1 MAQALNLHQAEESL
15 QSLGLTKAAEVLVN
29 HLDAAGQKDMTH
41 LDFLIQLLTT
51 EEQDRYERY
60 LTTRMRL
67 ANFPYRKTLADFD
80 FNFQPSVE
88 ERQIKELAS
97 LAFVKNATNVI
108 FLGPPGVGKTHLA
121 VALGIEAVRQRTN
134 TYFVTLQKLIT
145 NLRQAHADNR
155 FERRLRVYTRPALL
169 ILDELGYLPLERTD
183 AALLFQLVCE
193 RYDRGLP
200 MIITSN
206 VSYGEWDQLIGDT
219 VLAGAM
225 LDRLLH
231 HAVTVNIKGKSYR
244 LKNRL
249 KTGLKPPEGKD
260 SRTLQGGE
268 I

>member
-1 MAQALNLHQAEESL
+1 MAQALALHKVEESL
-15 QSLGLTKAAEVLVN
+15 RSLGLNKAAAVLIN
-29 HLDAAGQKDMTH
+29 HLDAAGNRQTTH
-41 LDFLIQLLTT
+41 LEFLLRLLTT
-51 EEQDRYERY
+51 EEEDRYERY
-60 LTTRMRL
+60 LTTRMKM
-67 ANFPYRKTLADFD
+67 ASFPYRKTLADFD
-80 FNFQPSVE
+80 FEFQPSVE
-88 ERQIKELAS
+88 QRQVTELAS
-97 LAFVKNATNVI
+97 MAFVHNATNVI

-145 NLRQAHADNR
+145 DLRKAHADNR
-155 FERRLRVYTRPALL
+155 FDRRLRVYTKPKLL

-206 VSYGEWDQLIGDT
+206 VSYGEWDRLIGDS

-231 HAVTVNIKGKSYR
+231 HAVTINIRGQSYR
-244 LKNRL
+244 LKDRL
-249 KTGLKPPEGKD
+249 KTA
-260 SRTLQGGE
+260 RTQPQREERKASQGGE
-268 I
+268 N